1 MNLRVRGRLVLL
13 CALLAGGVPAVAQA
27 RPRASVPTFTVAR
40 GAEGLSHFQPAVTR
54 AVAQALAE
62 SGVEVGPGGET
73 AVVGRVE
80 ELGDDRVRL
89 SAAVHGRTVS
99 VEGPIDALDSIA
111 AQLAGRLAPML
122 GGSEEKATHAA
133 APAATA
139 GRKVPVQ
146 IAKGTVAVDA
156 KPAPAPSAAPATPA
170 ASTPPP
176 ASTAPAPAKESPPPA
191 PVATPAKETPAAPP
205 PPATAPAPAP
215 TTTSAPP
222 PVVSARPSDDE
233 EESPART
240 PPRATGVYQPPA
252 RTASAYP
259 PPAYGW
265 VRGRVVAH
273 AVADIPNAFTGAGQS
288 ATQALYYFLRGRL
301 KLSVIPTGYGLAPP
315 NIAADE
321 GWRSGARAVVM
332 ARIQGIEYR
341 PNPAGQSVVTR
352 LEIIVVR
359 DGRIVLRKIVES
371 APTDPGPVGLRRNRV
386 LEDPMFSAITQ
397 SLESIVSDLNF
408 ALADVR

>member
-1 MNLRVRGRLVLL
+1 MNLPVRGRLVLL
-13 CALLAGGVPAVAQA
+13 CALLAGGVPAVAEA
-27 RPRASVPTFTVAR
+27 RPRASVPTFTLGH

-54 AVAQALAE
+54 AVAQALGA

-73 AVVGRVE
+73 SIQGRVE

-89 SAAVHGRTVS
+89 SATVHGRTVS

-122 GGSEEKATHAA
+122 GGNEEKATHVA
-133 APAATA
+133 APAATV

-146 IAKGTVAVDA
+146 IAKGTVVVDA
-156 KPAPAPSAAPATPA
+156 KTAPAPSAAPATPA

-191 PVATPAKETPAAPP
+191 PVATPAKETAAAPP
-205 PPATAPAPAP
+205 PAPAT

-222 PVVSARPSDDE
+222 TTVSARPSEDE
-233 EESPART
+233 EEAPART
-240 PPRATGVYQPPA
+240 PPRPGGVYQPPA

-301 KLSVIPTGYGLAPP
+301 KLSVVPTGYGLAPP

-332 ARIQGIEYR
+332 ARLQGIEYR

-359 DGRIVLRKIVES
+359 DGRMVLRKIIES

-386 LEDPMFSAITQ
+386 LEDPIFTAITQ
-397 SLESIVSDLNF
+397 SLENIVPDLNY
-408 ALADVR
+408 ATADVR